1 MSFTSHSHSALSCVL
16 LRITVYGIVCFM
28 LYTMDT
34 GAWRATVH
42 GVERV
47 GHD

>member
-16 LRITVYGIVCFM
+16 LRITVFGIVCFM
-28 LYTMDT
+28 LYTMDM
-34 GAWRATVH
+34 GAWQATAH